1 MHFPLFSLLLAV
13 LLVVGLTFVVF
24 GLGATK
30 KRPPGDEVE
39 PEQRAADA
47 EVLAQV
53 KRIAWDHRELD
64 EPLADELIHYL
75 NARENDLNLRAVR
88 NEAAEIAWR
97 HRDDCPD
104 LSLIVLAALLR

>member
-1 MHFPLFSLLLAV
+1 MTMIPLLVALLLV
-13 LLVVGLTFVVF
+13 IGLTFVVF
-24 GLGATK
+24 GLGARPR
-30 KRPPGDEVE
+30 RPPGDEVE
-39 PEQRAADA
+39 PEQRTADA

-64 EPLADELIHYL
+64 EPLADELIRYL
-75 NARENDLNLRAVR
+75 NAREKDLNLRAVR